1 MAKLIPP
8 KLSPQAKNKSRAEVK
23 LFDAFEKSASKDDVV
38 VLHSVDFIEHEK
50 KILGG
55 ECDFVVVCKG
65 GVFVIEVKG
74 GGVGMDDSGQWYTQ
88 NREGKHKLKESP
100 IQQAK
105 DAIGPI
111 KRFINEQIKLDRP
124 SQVVYGWA
132 VAFPDVAKPRDIKS
146 QFGPAVSE
154 SNVFFVDDLSKDIQS
169 FVNRLSEYFSE
180 KSTLKTRGLSRSEIN
195 NISKILRGAFF
206 LDVAPRYN
214 LSLVEDFQLHET
226 DQQYRT
232 RKMLLDGDSLVTG
245 NAGTGKTAIAVKFA
259 VDESRKGKRV
269 GLVCFNRKLKDHL
282 NDQLKSLS
290 LNDGSAQ
297 AMTIHTFLNRII
309 EGVGLC
315 KPKFNDRLEAY
326 CDKAFEAISMGAS
339 IDFDRIIFDE
349 GQDYL
354 AEDFLEILELLREEG
369 AEFQTSWFLDPM
381 AQAAVFGNLERGAL
395 DRLRLASGDNY
406 QRLTVNCRN
415 TNEIQLAVST
425 ILDDE
430 LKELCEANGPDVNWI
445 PVKSNNCYSSL
456 CRAINEFQSKGLKSS
471 DIVVVS
477 LRSLGKTGIAKYLS
491 SQNGLDFFLHEG
503 SKIAVHT
510 ASSFKGLESP
520 GVIVIDV
527 FSDLDHTNDWVRSVL
542 YVAMTRAKYMCSVI
556 TDEAFN
562 NNRID
567 RIFS

>member
-23 LFDAFEKSASKDDVV
+23 LFEAFEKSASKDDVV

-74 GGVGMDDSGQWYTQ
+74 GGVGMDDSGQWYTK
-88 NREGKHKLKESP
+88 NREGKHQLKESP

-111 KRFINEQIKLDRP
+111 KRFVNEQIKLDLP

-132 VAFPDVAKPRDIKS
+132 VAFPDVAKPIEIKS
-146 QFGPAVSE
+146 QFGPAISE
-154 SNVFFVDDLSKDIQS
+154 SNVFFADDLTKDIQS
-169 FVNRLSEYFSE
+169 FVNRLSKYFSE
-180 KSTLKTRGLSRSEIN
+180 KSTLKTRRLISPEIEK
-195 NISKILRGAFF
+195 ISKILKGEFF
-206 LDVAPRYN
+206 LDVAPRYH

-245 NAGTGKTAIAVKFA
+245 NAGTGKTVIAMKFA
-259 VDESRKGKRV
+259 HDEAIRGKRV
-269 GLVCFNRKLKDHL
+269 ALVCFNRKLKDHL
-282 NDQLKSLS
+282 NYQFKELPLTEHVVE
-290 LNDGSAQ
+290 
-297 AMTIHTFLNRII
+297 AMTVHTFLNRII
-309 EGVGLC
+309 QTAGLS
-315 KPKFNDRLEAY
+315 KPYFNDRLDLY
-326 CDKAFEAISMGAS
+326 CERAFEAVSTGAS
-339 IDFDRIIFDE
+339 IDFDRLIFDE

-354 AEDFLEILELLREEG
+354 TENFLAVLELLKEEG
-369 AEFQTSWFLDPM
+369 CEFQTSWFLDPM
-381 AQAAVFGNLERGAL
+381 AQAAVFGNFEPRAL
-395 DRLRLASGDNY
+395 NRLRIESGENF

-425 ILDDE
+425 IIDNQ
-430 LKELCEANGPDVNWI
+430 LKELCDAKGPEVNWI
-445 PVKSNNCYSSL
+445 PVESIGYYSKL
-456 CRAINEFQSKGLKSS
+456 YKAISEFKSKGLKSS

-477 LRSLGKTGIAKYLS
+477 LRSLRKTAISEHLWCEDGVDYLR
-491 SQNGLDFFLHEG
+491 HEG
-503 SKIAVHT
+503 DPIAVHT

-520 GVIVIDV
+520 GIIVIDV

-542 YVAMTRAKYMCSVI
+542 YVAMTRAKYMCSVL
-556 TDEAFN
+556 TDNLFN
-562 NNRID
+562 NNRLD
-567 RIFS
+567 RLCL